1 VANGRG
7 PLRFARDRE
16 GRNNSI
22 RTTQIKDRKMVPVIV
37 HDIGNWLDQF
47 AATLDRWEKLL
58 CELRAAYLRGDQRKI
73 LLLCVSGEE
82 VQREIARDK
91 EARQRLLEQARELG
105 YNAANFRELSRQ
117 LDTQWPALWTHR
129 IQSLENQLNRIQQLS
144 TSLWVGAFQSREF
157 VSEMIRILATG
168 RAANA
173 TYSPTET
180 SSHEGGFMVNEAA

>member
-1 VANGRG
+1 
-7 PLRFARDRE
+7 
-16 GRNNSI
+16 
-22 RTTQIKDRKMVPVIV
+22 MVPVIV

-47 AATLDRWEKLL
+47 ASTLDRWEKLL
-58 CELRAAYLRGDQRKI
+58 CELRASYLRGDQQNI

-82 VQREIARDK
+82 VQRDIARDK
-91 EARQRLLEQARELG
+91 QTRQQLLEQARELG

-117 LDTQWPALWTHR
+117 LDSQWPALWTHR

-144 TSLWVGAFQSREF
+144 MSLWVSAFQSREF

-168 RAANA
+168 RSANA
-173 TYSPTET
+173 TYSPTES